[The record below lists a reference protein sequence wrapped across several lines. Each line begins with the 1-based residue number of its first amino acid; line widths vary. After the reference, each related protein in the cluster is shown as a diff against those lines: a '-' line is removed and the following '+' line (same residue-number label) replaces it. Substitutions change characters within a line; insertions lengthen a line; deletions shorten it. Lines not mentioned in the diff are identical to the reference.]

1 MTNYTHIIKI
11 SLVLALTLLKMK
23 SHGQNDFH
31 IERLW
36 DISMNDYKNVI
47 NKFEIEIDSVRR
59 DSMLN
64 RFFRIEYNAEL
75 DLGFAGDTSEVY
87 IVNLNDDLFPDIIH
101 TNGLGMPTVE
111 FYFGKKNG
119 FTPVLNSPLGTL
131 LKEIRVNN
139 GKIEEVILT
148 EPSYLFQIHCE
159 HLYRFNGKVFD
170 QIHTR
175 CISECTIKPD
185 SFYNVPRK
193 VKYKNHKTQV
203 LENPKHE
210 SMQCYVFSDQYPE
223 DGLPNVIIGLTDNFS
238 AYCWG
243 EYRDQ
248 SKNLWHLMEIPIR
261 VNTEK
266 ETTVIEFHKKSKEH
280 FVGWVR
286 AGN

>member
-11 SLVLALTLLKMK
+11 SLVLVLTLLKVK

-31 IERLW
+31 VNRMW
-36 DISMNDYKNVI
+36 DNRKCENNQGID
-47 NKFEIEIDSVRR
+47 KFEIEIDSVER
-59 DSMLN
+59 DLILN
-64 RFFRIEYNAEL
+64 RFFRIEYNAEQ

-87 IVNLNDDLFPDIIH
+87 IVNLNNDSFPDIIH
-101 TNGLGMPTVE
+101 TNGLGMPSVE
-111 FYFGKKNG
+111 FYFGQKNG
-119 FTPVLNSPLGTL
+119 FTPVLNGPLGTF
-131 LKEIRVNN
+131 LKDIRVNN

-148 EPSYLFQIHCE
+148 EPSYLLQIHCE
-159 HLYRFNGKVFD
+159 HLYRFDGKKFD

-210 SMQCYVFSDQYPE
+210 GMQCYVLYDQDPK
-223 DGLPNVIIGLTDNFS
+223 DGLPNVIIDLMDNFS
-238 AYCWG
+238 VYCWG

-248 SKNLWHLMEIPIR
+248 TKNLWYLIEIPIR
-261 VNTEK
+261 FNTEK

-286 AGN
+286 AEH

>member
-11 SLVLALTLLKMK
+11 SLVLVLTLLKVK

-31 IERLW
+31 VNRMW
-36 DISMNDYKNVI
+36 DNRKCENNQGID
-47 NKFEIEIDSVRR
+47 KFEIEIDSVER
-59 DSMLN
+59 DLILN
-64 RFFRIEYNAEL
+64 RFFRIEYNAEQ

-87 IVNLNDDLFPDIIH
+87 IVNLNNDSFPDIIH
-101 TNGLGMPTVE
+101 TNGLGMPSVE
-111 FYFGKKNG
+111 FYFGQKNG
-119 FTPVLNSPLGTL
+119 FTPVLNGPLGTF
-131 LKEIRVNN
+131 LKDIRVNN

-148 EPSYLFQIHCE
+148 EPSYVLQRHCE
-159 HLYRFNGKVFD
+159 HLYRFDGKKFD

-210 SMQCYVFSDQYPE
+210 GMQCYVLYDQDPK
-223 DGLPNVIIGLTDNFS
+223 DGLPNVIIDLMDNFS
-238 AYCWG
+238 VYCWG

-248 SKNLWHLMEIPIR
+248 TKNLWYLMEIPIR
-261 VNTEK
+261 FNTEK
-266 ETTVIEFHKKSKEH
+266 ETTVIEFH
-280 FVGWVR
+280 
-286 AGN
+286 